1 MIEPSDQQIIK
12 AAREHGARIGNNPQA
27 GSWMLLDGFNQP
39 DFSHGM
45 FVSEAAC
52 ARAYCEH
59 HDIMPT
65 VPDVQPPPAEL
76 RIAKPPGVNLRA
88 VVVTVLLV
96 AITVAVIA

>member
-1 MIEPSDQQIIK
+1 MEPSDELIIA
-12 AAREHGARIGNNPQA
+12 AAREHGARFFHHEEA
-27 GSWMLLDGFNQP
+27 GTYFMLDKQGLA
-39 DFSHGM
+39 DFSYGI
-45 FVSEAAC
+45 FLSEVAA